1 MLRRSFTWVIP
12 GAVVAVGVFAG
23 LDALRSSGGGPPPT
37 SAERERAVTTT
48 PTETAAVLITDRPP
62 VRLRPGRVSTDLHS
76 HPVVTFMVPPG
87 WYGYQDETGF
97 VLGMGL
103 VGGEVDVVLG
113 GITVYVLD
121 SRFAEVSSK
130 LAQVK
135 GVRVKSPVRIGDAL
149 GRRYATRLGLQ
160 REVTLEDI
168 GAPGGVPPRTDL
180 ILLGAGG
187 KTLVIRRAITTD
199 ADRAEVNGV
208 LMSFRYPA

>member
-1 MLRRSFTWVIP
+1 
-12 GAVVAVGVFAG
+12 
-23 LDALRSSGGGPPPT
+23 
-37 SAERERAVTTT
+37 
-48 PTETAAVLITDRPP
+48 
-62 VRLRPGRVSTDLHS
+62 
-76 HPVVTFMVPPG
+76 
-87 WYGYQDETGF
+87 
-97 VLGMGL
+97 
-103 VGGEVDVVLG
+103 
-113 GITVYVLD
+113 
-121 SRFAEVSSK
+121 VSSK

-149 GRRYATRLGLQ
+149 GRRYATRLGLH
-160 REVTLEDI
+160 RDVTLEDI